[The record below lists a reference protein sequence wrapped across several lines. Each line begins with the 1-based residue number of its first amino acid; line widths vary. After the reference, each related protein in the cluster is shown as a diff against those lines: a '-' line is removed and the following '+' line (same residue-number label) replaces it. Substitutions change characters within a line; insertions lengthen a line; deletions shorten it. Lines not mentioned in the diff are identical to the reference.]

1 MQPLRSIDPVIV
13 FRNSQG
19 DPTRGTLTRL
29 QRRSLEM
36 ELYTP
41 NSVVR
46 ISEVLSDLTI
56 RSGLK
61 TIYQGK
67 AAVVGLVNTGLMSV
81 VSVTLS
87 DEWQDL
93 QVMGLDKA
101 SVAQEAL
108 AFVDDWQ
115 KRFTIRHDYQVV
127 VSEMRAYLSEASRWI
142 DQADI
147 ASGLPRDA
155 NGRVSEDVFYGLA
168 QPLVE
173 KGAEFLTRLEA
184 VASQVDESQTA
195 VHRSFAQAA
204 IHPLIL
210 QAPFVYR
217 TFAKPLGYAG
227 DYEMVNQIL
236 GDPRQGTSTYVQ
248 LVNLLFLKAGVAQAH
263 RNRIDILC
271 SKLDELAQ
279 KAVAEQRTLRV
290 LNIGCGPAAEIQ
302 RFVRTNPDFDKLEFV
317 LVDFSSETLEYT
329 RQRLEEAQ
337 AGTGKSLRFTLQHE
351 SVNQLLKRAQR
362 ATTASAEE
370 QFDFVYC
377 AGLFDYLTDKV
388 CSRLVKYFVSRL
400 REGGRILV
408 TNVHSDNPQRYV
420 MEHLLEW
427 YLIYRNE
434 EQMQSVLNGFDA
446 PSKLYTDATGVNIF
460 GELTVK
466 AESKAVAIASH

>member
-19 DPTRGTLTRL
+19 DSARGTLTRL

-46 ISEVLSDLTI
+46 ISEVLNELTI

-93 QVMGLDKA
+93 QVMGLDKE

-155 NGRVSEDVFYGLA
+155 SGRVSEDVFYGLA
-168 QPLVE
+168 TPLVE
-173 KGAEFLTRLEA
+173 KGSEFLTRLEA
-184 VASQVDESQTA
+184 VASQVDEPHAA

-236 GDPRQGTSTYVQ
+236 GDPRQGSSTYIQ

-271 SKLDELAQ
+271 SKLDMLAKQ
-279 KAVAEQRTLRV
+279 AVAEQRSLRV

-302 RFVRTNPDFDKLEFV
+302 RFIRNNPDFDKLEFV

-329 RQRLEEAQ
+329 RERLLEAQ

-351 SVNQLLKRAQR
+351 SVNQLLKRTQR
-362 ATTASAEE
+362 ATVAPAEE

-388 CSRLVKYFVSRL
+388 CLRLVKYFASRL
-400 REGGRILV
+400 RPGGRILV

-427 YLIYRNE
+427 YLIYRDE
-434 EQMQSVLNGFDA
+434 QQMQSVLDGVA
-446 PSKLYTDATGVNIF
+446 ATSTLYTDETGVNIF
-460 GELTVK
+460 GELALNVEHK
-466 AESKAVAIASH
+466 VAAIASH